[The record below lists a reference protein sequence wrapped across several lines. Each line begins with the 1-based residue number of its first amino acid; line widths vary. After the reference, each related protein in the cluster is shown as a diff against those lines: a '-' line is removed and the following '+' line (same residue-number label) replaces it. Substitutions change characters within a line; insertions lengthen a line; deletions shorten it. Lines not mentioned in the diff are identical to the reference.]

1 MRLSGM
7 SKGTYYR
14 RRRQAQAGRSSS
26 PSRPRPKQEAI
37 RGPAREIALAFSTYG
52 YRKVWAELLRRGIQT
67 SQSTVYRVL
76 KGERLLLP
84 TKRKVKNQGPE
95 LPKPE
100 QVGLVLSADGTLW
113 RLVESK
119 GASSLGGY
127 RILNVI
133 EEESRYLLASVVG
146 KVGEG
151 ETARLAKEAME
162 RAREEA
168 RRLGLPTK
176 GLLLRTDRGSAFQ
189 SEAFCG
195 YLYEHQIGQVFAPVG
210 KPEGIG
216 KIERLHR
223 SLKEEK
229 LMREE
234 IRDPLELQRALDE
247 YRHFYNTRRLHQA
260 LGYRT
265 PLEVVESKRVKVV
278 SFS

>member
-1 MRLSGM
+1 MRRARGSR
-7 SKGTYYR
+7 YFR
-14 RRRQAQAGRSSS
+14 RC
-26 PSRPRPKQEAI
+26 PKREAV
-37 RGPAREIALAFSTYG
+37 RGPAREIALTFRAYG

-76 KGERLLLP
+76 KAEGLLLP
-84 TKRKVKNQGPE
+84 TERKRKVKNQGPE

-100 QVGLVLSADGTLW
+100 RVGLVLSADGILW

-119 GASSLGGY
+119 GASSLWGY

-133 EEESRYLLASVVG
+133 EEESRYLLARVAS

-151 ETARLAKEAME
+151 ETARLAREAIE
-162 RAREEA
+162 WAREEA

-176 GLLLRTDRGSAFQ
+176 ALLFRTDRGLAFQ
-189 SEAFCG
+189 SEAFHG
-195 YLYEHQIGQVFAPVG
+195 YLCEHQIGQVFAPVG
-210 KPEGIG
+210 RPQGIG

-229 LMREE
+229 LMQEE
-234 IRDPLELQRALDE
+234 TRDPLELQRALDG

-265 PLEVVESKRVKVV
+265 PLEVVKS
-278 SFS
+278 